1 MTTPPFFFGVDV
13 GGTNIKIGL
22 VDDEG
27 RTLAYHKI
35 ATEESQGPASAIRR
49 VAAEL
54 HTMLADIGHTISD
67 VATIGL
73 AMPGMID
80 IVNGR
85 TMEPHNLPHW
95 FHFPIRQ
102 ALEEET
108 GATVILANDANAAA
122 FGEYW
127 LGSGREFRSMVLL
140 TLGTGVGG
148 GIIVNDTLVEG
159 DHSFGSECGHI
170 IIDFNDDARQIPTG
184 QRGHLEAYA
193 SGTAIVKRT
202 QEALE
207 AGEKSSLMARMNKGE
222 KLTPLMVAEEAER
235 GDELSLFIVM
245 ETARY
250 LGVGVVSLM
259 HTIDPGAVVLG
270 GAVNFGGADSPL
282 GTMFIERVRE
292 EVKRRAF
299 PVPAKKTAIR
309 FTSLGTDAGY
319 LGACGLARQA
329 YLRDQQAPV
338 TS

>member
-13 GGTNIKIGL
+13 GGTNIKLGL

-27 RTLAYHKI
+27 RTLAYKKI
-35 ATEESQGPASAIRR
+35 PTDEQHGPANAMQR
-49 VAAEL
+49 VGIEL
-54 HTMLADIGHTISD
+54 HSMLADVGLTMGE
-67 VATIGL
+67 VASIGL
-73 AMPGMID
+73 ATPGTLD
-80 IVNGR
+80 SANGILLAA
-85 TMEPHNLPHW
+85 HNLPHW
-95 FHFPIRQ
+95 YKFPIRQ

-108 GATVILANDANAAA
+108 GTTVVLANDANAAA

-127 LGSGREFRSMVLL
+127 LGSAREFNTMVLL

-148 GIIVNDTLVEG
+148 GIIVDGTLIEG
-159 DHSFGSECGHI
+159 DHGFGSECGHI
-170 IIDFNDDARQIPTG
+170 IIDYDEDARAIPTG

-193 SGTAIVKRT
+193 SGTAIVQRT
-202 QEALE
+202 KEAID
-207 AGEKSSLMARMNKGE
+207 AGEKSSITARLNNGE
-222 KLTPLMVAEEAER
+222 KLTPLLVAEEAER

-250 LGVGVVSLM
+250 LGIGVVSLM

-270 GAVNFGGADSPL
+270 GAVNFGGVDSPL

-309 FTSLGTDAGY
+309 FTSLGADAGY
-319 LGACGLARQA
+319 LGAGGLARQA
-329 YLRDQQAPV
+329 YLRDHQTPV

>member
-27 RTLAYHKI
+27 RTLAYRKI
-35 ATEESQGPASAIRR
+35 PTDEPQGPSNAIARIGVELR
-49 VAAEL
+49 EMIAEV
-54 HTMLADIGHTISD
+54 GHTLSD
-67 VATIGL
+67 VGSIGL
-73 AMPGMID
+73 ATPGTMDVI
-80 IVNGR
+80 NGILL
-85 TMEPHNLPHW
+85 EPHNLPHW
-95 FHFPIRQ
+95 FNFPIRQ
-102 ALEEET
+102 TLEDET
-108 GATVILANDANAAA
+108 GVAVVYANDANAAA

-127 LGSGREFRSMVLL
+127 LGSGREFQSMVLL

-159 DHSFGSECGHI
+159 EHSHGSECGHI
-170 IIDFNDDARQIPTG
+170 IIDFNDDARPIPTG

-202 QEALE
+202 EEAISQ
-207 AGEKSSLMARMNKGE
+207 GEQSSLTTRINKGE

-250 LGVGVVSLM
+250 LGIGVVSLM

-299 PVPAKKTAIR
+299 PVPAQETAIR
-309 FTSLGTDAGY
+309 FASLGADAGY
-319 LGACGLARQA
+319 LGACGLARHA
-329 YLRDQQAPV
+329 YRRDQETPV

>member
-27 RTLAYHKI
+27 RTLAYKKI
-35 ATEESQGPASAIRR
+35 ATDEHHGPASAMRR
-49 VAAEL
+49 VGVEL
-54 HTMLADIGHTISD
+54 HAMLAEVGLTMAE
-67 VATIGL
+67 VASIGL
-73 AMPGMID
+73 ATPGTMD
-80 IVNGR
+80 LANGKLL
-85 TMEPHNLPHW
+85 EAHNLPHW
-95 FHFPIRQ
+95 FNFPIRQ

-108 GATVILANDANAAA
+108 GATVVLANDANAAA

-127 LGSGREFRSMVLL
+127 LGSGREFHSMVLL

-148 GIIVNDTLVEG
+148 GIIVNDALIEG
-159 DHSFGSECGHI
+159 DHGFGSECGHI
-170 IIDFNDDARQIPTG
+170 IIDFNDDARAIPTG

-202 QEALE
+202 QEAID
-207 AGEKSSLMARMNKGE
+207 AGEKSSIMARMNNGE
-222 KLTPLMVAEEAER
+222 KLTPLLVAEEAER

-250 LGVGVVSLM
+250 LGIGVVSLM

-299 PVPAKKTAIR
+299 PVPGKKTAIR
-309 FTSLGTDAGY
+309 FTSLGANAGY

-329 YLRDQQAPV
+329 YLRDHQTPV